1 MSKKLDKSLEHFE
14 LLKEKVRKLDAR
26 HSNKKLKR
34 RDQRIENQRIELDNK
49 NEVLRE
55 KEKEMQELR
64 EESERKNAQVENLKK
79 EKRNLLVKICRLNKK
94 KGKMNLTTLFLK
106 MLNKS

>member
-1 MSKKLDKSLEHFE
+1 M
-14 LLKEKVRKLDAR
+14 
-26 HSNKKLKR
+26 KR
-34 RDQRIENQRIELDNK
+34 RDQRIENQTIELDNK

-79 EKRNLLVKICRLNKK
+79 GKRNLLVKICRLNKK
-94 KGKMNLTTLFLK
+94 RENEFDNFISENVEQIMNLRQEIK
-106 MLNKS
+106 I